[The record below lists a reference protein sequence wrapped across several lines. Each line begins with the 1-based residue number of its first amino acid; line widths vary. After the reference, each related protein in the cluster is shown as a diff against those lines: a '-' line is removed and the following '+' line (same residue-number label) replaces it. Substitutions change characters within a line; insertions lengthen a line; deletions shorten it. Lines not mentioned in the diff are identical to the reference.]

1 MPSPGGYRFIDE
13 VRITATSGD
22 GGHGARTFRRE
33 KFVPRGGPD
42 GGDGGRG
49 GHVVFEADASRN
61 TLQALRY
68 TRFLKAKRGGD
79 GDGKQKNGRS
89 GADRVVAVPVGT
101 LVKDARTGEL
111 LVDLNEVGQRVVICE
126 GGRGGRGNVHFK
138 TARNRAPEQ
147 AEDGHPGEERELVLE
162 LKLLA
167 DVGLLG
173 FPNAGKSTLISRLSG
188 ARPKVAAYPFT
199 TLEPKL
205 GVVEIPGQ
213 YRTFVMADIPGLIE
227 GAAEGAGLG
236 HQFLR
241 HVERCSALLHL
252 LSLDPIEVEVSGDL
266 PERFA
271 KINHELERY
280 DPELARR
287 PQLVLLSKADLVDA
301 DVVAAARAQIE
312 SLGHEVLTASAVT
325 GVGLK
330 ELVFALA
337 RLIDR
342 PGDQP

>member
-1 MPSPGGYRFIDE
+1 MTSHGGYRFIDE

-49 GHVVFEADASRN
+49 GHVVLEADPNRN

-68 TRFLKAKRGGD
+68 TRFIKAKRGGN

-89 GADRVVAVPVGT
+89 GADRIVPVPVGT
-101 LVKDARTGEL
+101 LVKDAKSGEL
-111 LVDLNEVGQRVVICE
+111 IVDLSEPGQREVVCQ
-126 GGRGGRGNVHFK
+126 GGPGGRGNMHFK
-138 TARNRAPEQ
+138 TARNRAPDQ
-147 AEDGHPGEERELVLE
+147 AEDGHPGQVRELLLE

-167 DVGLLG
+167 DIGLLG

-188 ARPKVAAYPFT
+188 AKPKVAAYPFT

-205 GVVEIPGQ
+205 GVVEVPGQ

-227 GAAEGAGLG
+227 GAADGAGLG

-252 LSLDPIEVEVSGDL
+252 LSLDPLEEHVSGEL
-266 PERFA
+266 GERFA
-271 KINHELERY
+271 KINTELERY

-287 PQLVLLSKADLVDA
+287 PQLVLLSKADLADPSAVADA
-301 DVVAAARAQIE
+301 RTYFE
-312 SLGHEVLTASAVT
+312 GLGHEVLSASAVS
-325 GVGLK
+325 GEGLK
-330 ELVFALA
+330 DLVYKLA
-337 RLIDR
+337 KVIDR
-342 PGDQP
+342 QGDQP